1 MKLNEFEDKHLQRI
15 NKLDK
20 TLHEGSLGNAV
31 LRTLFGGKF
40 KKIMKGISREED
52 YPEYQSILKNIKQ
65 QLEDIQDRYAESEKA
80 IKALKAD
87 TERRK
92 KRIREL
98 EKMKR

>member
-65 QLEDIQDRYAESEKA
+65 QLEDIQDRYAEGEKVLA
-80 IKALKAD
+80 QAKKEDAALAKRVRALK
-87 TERRK
+87 RRQ
-92 KRIREL
+92 
-98 EKMKR
+98 